1 MKNIKLWIA
10 ICIIIFVSGII
21 GSIFMLNKPHG
32 TVVNIIQ
39 DGKIIR
45 TIDLDSAENQTF
57 TVEFDGKE
65 IMLAVT
71 AHGNR
76 PDYFYCGAADSEFST
91 DTRREAWTCQ
101 YYYSLCC
108 LSPESKRNSNNFI
121 CQNFSRLCFRGQSFG
136 NCFQSVRWTFMP
148 CRDASDAKGN

>member
-57 TVEFDGKE
+57 TVEFDGKSQNIKSE
-65 IMLAVT
+65 CLMQT
-71 AHGNR
+71 A
-76 PDYFYCGAADSEFST
+76 PTMFA
-91 DTRREAWTCQ
+91 
-101 YYYSLCC
+101 
-108 LSPESKRNSNNFI
+108 
-121 CQNFSRLCFRGQSFG
+121 
-136 NCFQSVRWTFMP
+136 
-148 CRDASDAKGN
+148 

>member
-65 IMLAVT
+65 NTIEISEHQIRMLDADC
-71 AHGNR
+71 
-76 PDYFYCGAADSEFST
+76 PDHVCVNTG
-91 DTRREAWTCQ
+91 
-101 YYYSLCC
+101 
-108 LSPESKRNSNNFI
+108 
-121 CQNFSRLCFRGQSFG
+121 
-136 NCFQSVRWTFMP
+136 
-148 CRDASDAKGN
+148 

>member
-45 TIDLDSAENQTF
+45 TIDLDPLKIKLLPLNLMAKKIQLKSQNIKSECLMQTAPTMF
-57 TVEFDGKE
+57 
-65 IMLAVT
+65 A
-71 AHGNR
+71 
-76 PDYFYCGAADSEFST
+76 
-91 DTRREAWTCQ
+91 
-101 YYYSLCC
+101 
-108 LSPESKRNSNNFI
+108 
-121 CQNFSRLCFRGQSFG
+121 
-136 NCFQSVRWTFMP
+136 
-148 CRDASDAKGN
+148 

>member
-21 GSIFMLNKPHG
+21 GSIFILNKPHG

-65 IMLAVT
+65 NTIEISEHQIRMLDADCPDHVCVNTGWLKSNAMPIVCLPNKLTIQFADNDSGLDAV
-71 AHGNR
+71 
-76 PDYFYCGAADSEFST
+76 
-91 DTRREAWTCQ
+91 
-101 YYYSLCC
+101 
-108 LSPESKRNSNNFI
+108 
-121 CQNFSRLCFRGQSFG
+121 
-136 NCFQSVRWTFMP
+136 V
-148 CRDASDAKGN
+148 